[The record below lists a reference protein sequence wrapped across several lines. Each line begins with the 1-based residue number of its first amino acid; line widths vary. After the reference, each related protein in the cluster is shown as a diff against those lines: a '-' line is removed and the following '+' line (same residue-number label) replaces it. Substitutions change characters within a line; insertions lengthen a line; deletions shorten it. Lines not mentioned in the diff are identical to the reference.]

1 MLTGEKCALLNKA
14 STVATWKL
22 LRAIEEGKNSNANRI
37 SINETRLGGKC
48 RMECRIG
55 LTLILHFA

>member
-22 LRAIEEGKNSNANRI
+22 LRAVEDGKNSNANRI
-37 SINETRLGGKC
+37 SINETRLGGGSYVVC
-48 RMECRIG
+48 CL
-55 LTLILHFA
+55 LTN